1 MHISSDPDLFDSF
14 SFFVYL
20 HVIMFTNHF
29 FWICRKLTNFT
40 WILNITFSFKLCTCT
55 KISMG
60 KSIQIWRF
68 KKKYQ
73 LYTKLCN
80 LLDIHLFLMNFRLT
94 LHTVE
99 DLQREL
105 ELKASMADKTAR
117 PNTPDW
123 MSSIDPNAPLI
134 YSPRV
139 PPVTPPETPKTK
151 VGSSLIKIKFNF
163 FKRTLF
169 KY

>member
-1 MHISSDPDLFDSF
+1 M
-14 SFFVYL
+14 
-20 HVIMFTNHF
+20 
-29 FWICRKLTNFT
+29 
-40 WILNITFSFKLCTCT
+40 
-55 KISMG
+55 
-60 KSIQIWRF
+60 
-68 KKKYQ
+68 
-73 LYTKLCN
+73 CN

-151 VGSSLIKIKFNF
+151 VGPSFIKINFNF
-163 FKRTLF
+163 LKRTLF

>member
-1 MHISSDPDLFDSF
+1 M
-14 SFFVYL
+14 
-20 HVIMFTNHF
+20 
-29 FWICRKLTNFT
+29 
-40 WILNITFSFKLCTCT
+40 
-55 KISMG
+55 
-60 KSIQIWRF
+60 
-68 KKKYQ
+68 
-73 LYTKLCN
+73 CN

-151 VGSSLIKIKFNF
+151 VGSSFLKIKLNFLRELFLNIRPDVINLYKKYLCLGFVFN
-163 FKRTLF
+163 LE
-169 KY
+169 

>member
-40 WILNITFSFKLCTCT
+40 WIVNIIFSFKLCTCT
-55 KISMG
+55 NISMG
-60 KSIQIWRF
+60 KNIQIWRF

-151 VGSSLIKIKFNF
+151 VGPSFIKINFNF
-163 FKRTLF
+163 LQRTLF